1 MYIAILVLSIISPIV
16 TLLVLGFIVYKVYG
30 FETKFPTIL
39 GEKIRIS
46 KAQGSKIQQKMNDLM
61 ELDITNYVNENPMLL
76 EIFPESI
83 SHMEVTRGQPQFI
96 NSLISTFAP
105 ALGSVLMNSGSDRNQ
120 MSNNVA
126 ASVLSNPNAMT
137 GLVQIFQQIRESA
150 KKSYVQKTPKEIATT
165 SSTSSAGS
173 PKAEGY

>member
-1 MYIAILVLSIISPIV
+1 
-16 TLLVLGFIVYKVYG
+16 
-30 FETKFPTIL
+30 
-39 GEKIRIS
+39 
-46 KAQGSKIQQKMNDLM
+46 
-61 ELDITNYVNENPMLL
+61 MLL